1 MKIIKISLAILF
13 LLLIL
18 FFGGAIILPS
28 QQQYATILNIKSD
41 PVAVY
46 SKLSQL
52 SLLKFVSPY
61 ELSDSEDSIIITLDE
76 KYESIHYSYLSSNQL
91 KSYKGGFNFE
101 KENQGT
107 KITWFFIKDSL
118 SFPLNRWRGFFE
130 ARILEE
136 KIQHQLKDLE
146 EIIYK

>member
-1 MKIIKISLAILF
+1 MKILKISFSILF
-13 LLLIL
+13 LLAIL
-18 FFGGAIILPS
+18 FFGGAIILPP
-28 QQQYATILNIKSD
+28 QQEYVTILNLKSD

-52 SLLKFVSPY
+52 SLLKMVSPY
-61 ELSDSEDSIIITLDE
+61 ELSESEDSIIITRDE
-76 KYESIHYSYLSSNQL
+76 EYKSIHYSYLSSNQH
-91 KSYKGGFNFE
+91 KSYKGGFNIE

-107 KITWFFIKDSL
+107 KVTWFFMKDSL

-130 ARILEE
+130 AKILEE